1 MMPRQNLCRL
11 FLVAA
16 CLILPKAALAHSLA
30 GDGGGFVHGFQHPL
44 YGLDHLLAMFCVGLW
59 GAQMGGKSV
68 WFLPIVFPLVMV
80 AGGMAGIAGIELP
93 LVELGIALSVILLGA
108 AIAFPWRPSLFLATP
123 LIAVFAIYHGYAHG
137 AELPNAAD
145 PTDYAMGFVMATGLI
160 HLIGIAVGLGLY
172 RLRGGEVA
180 RVLGAVISLGGVYF
194 LVSAA

>member
-1 MMPRQNLCRL
+1 MLPRQILSRL
-11 FLVAA
+11 ALASAVLV
-16 CLILPKAALAHSLA
+16 LPKVALAHSLA

-59 GAQMGGKSV
+59 GAQMGGRSV
-68 WFLPIVFPLVMV
+68 WLLPIIFPLVMV
-80 AGGMAGIAGIELP
+80 AGGMAGIAGLELP

-108 AIAFPWRPSLFLATP
+108 AIAFPWRPSLWMATP
-123 LIAVFAIYHGYAHG
+123 LIAVFAVYHGYAHG

-145 PTDYAMGFVMATGLI
+145 PTNYAIGFVMATGLI
-160 HLIGIAVGLGLY
+160 HLVGIAVGLGLY